1 MGRENIIKTGTNI
14 IKSNSGISLSAY
26 NLTQKLPKSIY
37 SFAIVTSVNPTTK
50 EVIYNLIEDNLGL
63 NKVGTAKPL
72 YPNKIVL
79 PQTGSVI
86 PLLKGPDIGVSTK
99 AGMYD
104 KTTYYMDP
112 IGIQQ
117 TVNDNIIVKETQTLS
132 PESNVTQ
139 TNIKQAEL
147 GIPNK

>member
-1 MGRENIIKTGTNI
+1 MGKENTIRTGTNAVRT
-14 IKSNSGISLSAY
+14 NTGLSLSAY
-26 NLTQKLPKSIY
+26 NLNQKLPKSIY
-37 SFAIVTSVNPTTK
+37 SFAIVTDINPSTK
-50 EVIYNLIEDNLGL
+50 DIVYNIIEDNLGL

-79 PQTGSVI
+79 PQIGSIV
-86 PLLKGPDIGVSTK
+86 PLLRGPDIGVSTN

-117 TVNDNIIVKETQTLS
+117 TVNDNIIIKEVQKLP

-139 TNIKQAEL
+139 LNIKQAEL